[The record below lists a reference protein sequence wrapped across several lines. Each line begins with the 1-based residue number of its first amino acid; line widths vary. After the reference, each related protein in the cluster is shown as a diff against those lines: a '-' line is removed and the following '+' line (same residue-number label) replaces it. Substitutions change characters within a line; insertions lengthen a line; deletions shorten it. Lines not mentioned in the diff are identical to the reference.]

1 MVNSLSAWLG
11 AGTERVLMTVGGAV
25 GAAFS
30 FAFGDVAPLMLWLA
44 IFVTADMVT
53 GMLAAIKN
61 KAWDGKVL
69 FWGVIRK
76 VVMFSIIALAHG
88 LDITLHDLIHI
99 DFVQSVVIV
108 AYTAGEFGSVIKN
121 LEKEVELSRL
131 YRRIADLERERMN
144 PYSPL
149 NTPIFPNFPKY
160 SNNWWENPIT

>member
-1 MVNSLSAWLG
+1 MIASLTNTLSG
-11 AGTERVLMTVGGAV
+11 GVERSLMTIGGLV

-53 GMLAAIKN
+53 GMLGALRN
-61 KAWDGKVL
+61 HAWCGKVL

-121 LEKEVELSRL
+121 LEKAGLGGIVPPVLRYIL
-131 YRRIADLERERMN
+131 YAINQYLEERA
-144 PYSPL
+144 SKTL
-149 NTPIFPNFPKY
+149 PIKLHAPNKKD
-160 SNNWWENPIT
+160 EIK

>member
-1 MVNSLSAWLG
+1 MVNTLSQWLG
-11 AGTERVLMTVGGAV
+11 AGSERVLMTVGGAV

-44 IFVTADMVT
+44 IFVTVDMVT
-53 GMLAAIKN
+53 GMLSAIRTHS
-61 KAWDGKVL
+61 WSGKVL

-88 LDITLHDLIHI
+88 LDMTLHDLIHI

-121 LEKEVELSRL
+121 LEKAGLGGIIPPVLRYIL
-131 YRRIADLERERMN
+131 YAINQYLEERAAKT
-144 PYSPL
+144 L
-149 NTPIFPNFPKY
+149 PIKLHGPEKG
-160 SNNWWENPIT
+160 EQK

>member
-1 MVNSLSAWLG
+1 MVNTLSQWLG
-11 AGTERVLMTVGGAV
+11 AGSERVLMTVGGAI

-53 GMLAAIKN
+53 GMLSAIRTHS
-61 KAWDGKVL
+61 WSGKVL

-88 LDITLHDLIHI
+88 LDMTLHDLIHI

-121 LEKEVELSRL
+121 LEKAGLGGIIPPVLRYIL
-131 YRRIADLERERMN
+131 YAINQYLEERAAKT
-144 PYSPL
+144 L
-149 NTPIFPNFPKY
+149 PIKLHGPEKG
-160 SNNWWENPIT
+160 EQK

>member
-1 MVNSLSAWLG
+1 MVNTLSQWLG
-11 AGTERVLMTVGGAV
+11 AGSERVLMTVGGAV

-53 GMLAAIKN
+53 GMLSAIRTHS
-61 KAWDGKVL
+61 WSGKVL

-88 LDITLHDLIHI
+88 LDMTLHDLIHI

-121 LEKEVELSRL
+121 LEKAGLGGIIPPVLRYIL
-131 YRRIADLERERMN
+131 YVINQYLEERAAKT
-144 PYSPL
+144 L
-149 NTPIFPNFPKY
+149 PIKLHGPEKG
-160 SNNWWENPIT
+160 EQK